1 MNHGMS
7 WKKLLLQGGKVAA
20 GAALAIAFAGALGLD
35 SGMTAGIITILS
47 IQGTKRDTWRLAC
60 ERVLAFG
67 CAMLLAAGC
76 FSLLGYT
83 LVGFAVYL
91 LLFTMVCA
99 CLGWS
104 HALAMISVLV
114 THVYAAGALSGGLLL
129 NELALLLIGAGC
141 GMVVNLHLHPRTEE
155 ARRLSEEM
163 DSGMVAAL
171 RAIASTPED
180 DAPFV
185 RLEKT
190 LEKAE
195 RLAAEN
201 RANRLLTRGP
211 DETDY
216 VLLRKSQFR
225 VLTQMRRDMLA
236 VGAKTPQQEAVCALL
251 CQVAEEYHRDN
262 DVSALLARRNEL
274 LAEMKR
280 QALPTARPEFES
292 RAVLYGVLLRLED
305 FLMRKRD
312 YMQAKNE
319 HL

>member
-1 MNHGMS
+1 MNHGMG
-7 WKKLLLQGGKVAA
+7 WKRLLLQGGKVAV
-20 GAALAIAFAGALGLD
+20 GAALAIAFAGAMGLQ

-47 IQGTKRDTWRLAC
+47 IQGTKRDTWRLAW
-60 ERVLAFG
+60 ERLLAFG

-83 LVGFAVYL
+83 LAGFAVYL
-91 LLFTMVCA
+91 LLFTMACA

-114 THVYAAGALSGGLLL
+114 THVYAAESLSGALLL
-129 NELALLLIGAGC
+129 NELALLLLGAGC

-180 DAPFV
+180 DAPFA

-190 LEKAE
+190 LQRAE

-201 RANRLLTRGP
+201 RANRLLTHGP

-225 VLTQMRRDMLA
+225 VLVQMRRDMLA

-251 CQVAEEYHRDN
+251 RQVAEEYHREN
-262 DVSALLARRNEL
+262 DVSALLKRRDEL
-274 LAEMKR
+274 LSEMKT
-280 QALPTARPEFES
+280 QPLPATRSEFES
-292 RAVLYGVLLRLED
+292 RAVLYGMLLRLED

-312 YMQAKNE
+312 YMLAKSE
-319 HL
+319 RM